1 MGSVHLV
8 GLRCVTDAGAAAGA
22 TRQGWKAFFGQWFIG
37 SRRHRSAGRLIVRGK
52 RHIISVT
59 LQNEVG
65 ALTRV
70 AGLFSTRGYNI
81 ESLSVAPTDDPA
93 VSRLTLV
100 TTGNDAVIQQISNQ
114 LLKLIDVVDVEDIT
128 REEHFERELL
138 LVKVKAKATQVGRL
152 WSATQKAGGRVLWD
166 AADSFTIELTSNEA
180 EINRFIAEIS
190 SFGELLEVVRSGALA
205 IQKGKEILES

>member
-1 MGSVHLV
+1 VLLVVAEHRVVGRQDRAAAVAEDRVDALV
-8 GLRCVTDAGAAAGA
+8 GQHLHDDLGAREAGAL
-22 TRQGWKAFFGQWFIG
+22 
-37 SRRHRSAGRLIVRGK
+37 S
-52 RHIISVT
+52 
-59 LQNEVG
+59 
-65 ALTRV
+65 RV

-81 ESLSVAPTDDPA
+81 ESLSVAPTDDPT

-100 TTGNDAVIQQISNQ
+100 TTGSDSVIGQILSQ
-114 LLKLIDVVDVEDIT
+114 LRKLIDVVQVDDMT
-128 REEHFERELL
+128 RGDHFERELL

-190 SFGELLEVVRSGALA
+190 AFGEVLEVVRSGALA
-205 IQKGKEILES
+205 IQKGKEVLES